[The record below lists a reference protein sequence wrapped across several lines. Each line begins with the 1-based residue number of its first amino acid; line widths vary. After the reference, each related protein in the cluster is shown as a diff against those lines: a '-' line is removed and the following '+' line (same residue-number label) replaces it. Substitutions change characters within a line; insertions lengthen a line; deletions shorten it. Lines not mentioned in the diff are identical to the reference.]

1 MSAPTGKAS
10 RRETFHFLM
19 MADQSLYHKL
29 LMRKLAGSELTIGQ
43 PKVLEYLAEHD
54 GANQKDI
61 AADCYIEP
69 ATLTTTLNGMES
81 RGLVE
86 RRRLNGNRKNYYV
99 FLTDRGRAKYA
110 LVEQAFEEM
119 ETETFACFTEEE
131 KAAFMELFGKVSR
144 RIHEL

>member
-1 MSAPTGKAS
+1 MTIQPQGKTKRS
-10 RRETFHFLM
+10 TFHFLL

-29 LMRKLAGSELTIGQ
+29 LMRKLSGSELTIGQ

-61 AADCYIEP
+61 ATDCYIEP
-69 ATLTTTLNGMES
+69 ASLTSTLNGMES
-81 RGLVE
+81 KGLVE

-99 FLTDRGRAKYA
+99 FLTEKGREKYK
-110 LVEQAFEEM
+110 LVEQAFVDM
-119 ETETFACFTEEE
+119 ENETFACFTDEE
-131 KAAFMELFGKVSR
+131 KDVFMNLFKKLSQ